1 MKRVSGFFIIL
12 AILAGTIVPAY
23 SAYGA
28 NRKGIDIYGG
38 AASLGGWNEIYDT
51 QEPDLSEPIES
62 THIDLSGRI
71 NNGILIGDV
80 NVSGM
85 TYDEAKSAVF
95 SYVNKLKG
103 NKVTMLSVDDVST
116 VVSVADLG
124 VSWENEDVLVEA
136 LSLGKSGNVVNR
148 YKALKDLEHS
158 NHVYDLK
165 LKFDREAVKRV
176 IESQAEQYNV
186 KGENATIS
194 RENGQFKIVPGTT
207 GYGINVDASVNNVI
221 NALSAFAGKD
231 TTIKLTVETLEPKGR
246 TEDLQKIKDVLGTY
260 TTSFKTSGK
269 DRTGNVRNGT
279 KLINGTILYP
289 GEQFSAYETVSP
301 FTEEN
306 GYFLAGSYL
315 NGMVVETFGGGI
327 CQVSSTLYNAVIRA
341 ELQVDE
347 RSSHSMIVN
356 YVDLSS
362 DAAISGT
369 SKDFKFTNNTDY
381 PIYIEGYTTE
391 DKQVTFNVY
400 GVETRPENR
409 KVEFESVE
417 LSKTEP
423 VEDKLIADPSQP
435 VGYIS
440 VQSAHIG
447 YSGELWKIVK
457 IDGEEKER
465 VRLNKSHYAMA
476 PRTATVGTG
485 GADAAVSAAL
495 AAAMQTNNIDVVK
508 NTIAQLKAAA
518 AAATVIPAAP
528 PEPIDP
534 AQ

>member
-1 MKRVSGFFIIL
+1 
-12 AILAGTIVPAY
+12 
-23 SAYGA
+23 
-28 NRKGIDIYGG
+28 
-38 AASLGGWNEIYDT
+38 
-51 QEPDLSEPIES
+51 
-62 THIDLSGRI
+62 
-71 NNGILIGDV
+71 
-80 NVSGM
+80 
-85 TYDEAKSAVF
+85 
-95 SYVNKLKG
+95 
-103 NKVTMLSVDDVST
+103 
-116 VVSVADLG
+116 
-124 VSWENEDVLVEA
+124 
-136 LSLGKSGNVVNR
+136 
-148 YKALKDLEHS
+148 
-158 NHVYDLK
+158 
-165 LKFDREAVKRV
+165 
-176 IESQAEQYNV
+176 
-186 KGENATIS
+186 
-194 RENGQFKIVPGTT
+194 
-207 GYGINVDASVNNVI
+207 
-221 NALSAFAGKD
+221 
-231 TTIKLTVETLEPKGR
+231 
-246 TEDLQKIKDVLGTY
+246 
-260 TTSFKTSGK
+260 
-269 DRTGNVRNGT
+269 
-279 KLINGTILYP
+279 
-289 GEQFSAYETVSP
+289 
-301 FTEEN
+301 
-306 GYFLAGSYL
+306 
-315 NGMVVETFGGGI
+315 MVVETFGGGI

-391 DKQVTFNVY
+391 DKQVTFNIY

-423 VEDKLIADPSQP
+423 VEDKLIADPSKP

-518 AAATVIPAAP
+518 AAAPVIPAAP